1 MDARPDSQESG
12 LCLFMPIRCCVYVDG
27 FNLYYGALKGT
38 AYKWLN
44 IRDLC
49 ERLAPHDFVVGTVKY
64 FTAQIIPRP
73 GDPDQGVRQQMLFR
87 ALRTVPDF
95 EIILG
100 KFYSHP
106 KWMRLVNPAPG
117 VSPYV
122 NVIKTE
128 EKGSDVNLATHLLVD
143 GFKDKYD
150 AAMVIT
156 NDTDLLEPIRVVRNE
171 LGKKVGLLSPYPK
184 ANHTLR
190 MAVNFVKPIRDGA
203 LRAAQFPNTL
213 SDSTG
218 PIVKPASW

>member
-1 MDARPDSQESG
+1 MTT
-12 LCLFMPIRCCVYVDG
+12 RCCVYVDG
-27 FNLYYGALKGT
+27 FNLYYGALKDT
-38 AYKWLN
+38 PYKWLN

-49 ERLAPHDFVVGTVKY
+49 ERLAPHDFVIGTVKY
-64 FTAQIIPRP
+64 FTAQIIARP
-73 GDPDQGVRQQMLFR
+73 SDPDQGVRQQMLFR
-87 ALRTVPDF
+87 ALRTLPNF

-106 KWMRLVNPAPG
+106 VWMRLVNPAPG
-117 VSPYV
+117 ASPYA

-143 GFKDKYD
+143 AFKNNYD

-171 LGKKVGLLSPYPK
+171 LGKKVVLLSPYPK
-184 ANHTLR
+184 PNYTLQT
-190 MAVNFVKPIRDGA
+190 AVNFVKPIRAGA
-203 LRAAQFPNTL
+203 LGASQFPNTL

-218 PIVKPASW
+218 PIIKPSSW